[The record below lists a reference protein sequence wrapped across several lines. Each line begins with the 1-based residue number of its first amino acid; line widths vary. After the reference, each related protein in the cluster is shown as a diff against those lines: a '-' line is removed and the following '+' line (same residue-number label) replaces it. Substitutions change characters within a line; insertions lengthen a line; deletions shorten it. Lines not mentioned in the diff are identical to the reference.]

1 MRQIEGNEI
10 KLDIQKRVELI
21 EDLILKTE
29 QLTKNFSKLKI
40 SKIKNKILE
49 LVDDIFHRRIKNS
62 AGGRNSSRKI

>member
-10 KLDIQKRVELI
+10 KFDIQKRVELI

-40 SKIKNKILE
+40 LKNKE
-49 LVDDIFHRRIKNS
+49 
-62 AGGRNSSRKI
+62 

>member
-1 MRQIEGNEI
+1 MRQIEGDEI
-10 KLDIQKRVELI
+10 KFDIQKRVELI

-49 LVDDIFHRRIKNS
+49 LVDDISIDESRILKGS
-62 AGGRNSSRKI
+62 L